1 MAEKKR
7 SDLRRLLSYMRPY
20 KGLLALAFLF
30 LVGATVTE
38 MMGPFLIKQFLD
50 EHLVPRNFEQSALV
64 TLFVVYI
71 IAHLLKVLFTYLDL
85 LYFQNIA
92 FKIVQDMRVEVY
104 DHVQKLSL
112 SFFDRTP
119 IGTLVSRI
127 TNDTEAIKD
136 FYVSVLSTFVKNV
149 VFLVGILVAMF
160 LLDVKLALFSLI
172 LIPIMFAIMVLY
184 RRKSAAFYLEVRNQ
198 LSVLNAKLNESI
210 QGMNIVQVFRQ
221 EKRMRKEFEEV
232 NNKHYSAGRRT
243 LKLDA
248 LLLRP
253 ATDLVHIVAIALVL
267 GLFGIDALKSPVE
280 VGVLYAFVNYIHRF
294 FQPVNEMMMKLS
306 FFQQAL
312 VSSSRVFHLMD
323 DKDLAPV
330 QMGSENPRVV
340 NGEIQFKDVTF
351 SYDGKRDVLKNVSFH
366 VKPGQ
371 TVAFVGHTGSGKSTI
386 MNLLMRF
393 YNIKSGNIV
402 IDGVGLEKFEE
413 QEIRK
418 KIGLVLQDAFLFA
431 GNVKQNIRM
440 YNEEITDEEIEEA
453 ARFVQANTFIEK
465 LSEQYDT
472 EVVERGAAFS
482 SGQRQL
488 IAFAR
493 TIATNPKVL
502 VLDEA
507 TANIDTETEEAIQT
521 ALQQMR
527 KGRTTIAIAHRLST
541 IQDADQIFVMH
552 EGEIVERGTHQELLS
567 EQGLYYNMY
576 LLQNKGRIATGLVEL
591 QGFFLFSQILKC
603 NKIFKICERFVV
615 SFN

>member
-50 EHLVPRNFEQSALV
+50 EHLVPGNFEQSALV

-104 DHVQKLSL
+104 EHVQKLSL

-184 RRKSAAFYLEVRNQ
+184 QRKSAAFYLEVRNQ
-198 LSVLNAKLNESI
+198 LSILNAKLNESI

-232 NNKHYSAGRRT
+232 NNKHFSAGRRT

-294 FQPVNEMMMKLS
+294 FQPINEMMMKLS

-330 QMGSENPRVV
+330 QMGSEQPRVD

-402 IDGVGLEKFEE
+402 IDGVDLEKFEE

-453 ARFVQANTFIEK
+453 AKFVQANTFIEK
-465 LSEQYDT
+465 LPEQYDT

-552 EGEIVERGTHQELLS
+552 EGEIVESGTHQELLS
-567 EQGLYYNMY
+567 KQGLYYNMY
-576 LLQNKGRIATGLVEL
+576 LLQNKGSL
-591 QGFFLFSQILKC
+591 QKAL
-603 NKIFKICERFVV
+603 
-615 SFN
+615 

>member
-1 MAEKKR
+1 MMTEKKQ
-7 SDLRRLLSYMRPY
+7 SDLRRLLSYMKPY

-50 EHLVPRNFEQSALV
+50 EHLVPRNFDQSALV

-71 IAHLLKVLFTYLDL
+71 VAHLLKVLFTYLDL

-104 DHVQKLSL
+104 EHVQKLSL

-136 FYVSVLSTFVKNV
+136 FYVSVLSTFVQNI

-160 LLDVKLALFSLI
+160 LLNVKLALFSLV

-323 DKDLAPV
+323 EKDLAPV
-330 QMGSENPRVV
+330 QKGDGNPQVV
-340 NGEIQFKDVTF
+340 NGDIEFKNVTF

-366 VKPGQ
+366 VKQGQ

-402 IDGVGLEKFEE
+402 IDGVDLEKFEE

-440 YNEEITDEEIEEA
+440 YNEEITDEEVKEA
-453 ARFVQANTFIEK
+453 AQFVQANTFIEK
-465 LSEQYDT
+465 LPEQYET

-507 TANIDTETEEAIQT
+507 TANIDTETEDAIQT

-552 EGEIVERGTHQELLS
+552 DGEIVERGTHQELLS

-576 LLQNKGRIATGLVEL
+576 LLQNKGSL
-591 QGFFLFSQILKC
+591 QKAL
-603 NKIFKICERFVV
+603 
-615 SFN
+615 

>member
-50 EHLVPRNFEQSALV
+50 EHLVPGNFEQSALV

-104 DHVQKLSL
+104 EHVQKLSL

-149 VFLVGILVAMF
+149 FFLVGILVAMF

-172 LIPIMFAIMVLY
+172 LIPVMFAIMVLY
-184 RRKSAAFYLEVRNQ
+184 QRKSAAFYLEVRNQ
-198 LSVLNAKLNESI
+198 LSILNAKLNESI

-232 NNKHYSAGRRT
+232 NNKHFSAGRRT

-323 DKDLAPV
+323 DKDFAPV
-330 QMGSENPRVV
+330 QMGSEQPRVA

-402 IDGVGLEKFEE
+402 IDGVDLEKFEE

-453 ARFVQANTFIEK
+453 AKFVQANTFIEK
-465 LSEQYDT
+465 LPEQYDT

-552 EGEIVERGTHQELLS
+552 EGEIVESGTHQELLS
-567 EQGLYYNMY
+567 KQGLYYNMY
-576 LLQNKGRIATGLVEL
+576 LLQNKGIL
-591 QGFFLFSQILKC
+591 QKAL
-603 NKIFKICERFVV
+603 
-615 SFN
+615 

>member
-7 SDLRRLLSYMRPY
+7 SDLWRLLSYMKPY

-30 LVGATVTE
+30 LVGATFTE

-64 TLFVVYI
+64 TLFVVYM
-71 IAHLLKVLFTYLDL
+71 IAHLLKVLFTYLNL

-104 DHVQKLSL
+104 EHVQRLSL

-149 VFLVGILVAMF
+149 VFLIGILVAMF
-160 LLDVKLALFSLI
+160 LLDVKLALCSLI
-172 LIPIMFAIMVLY
+172 LIPIMLTIMTMY
-184 RRKSAAFYLEVRNQ
+184 RKKSSIFYLELRNQ
-198 LSVLNAKLNESI
+198 LSILNAKLNESI

-232 NNKHYSAGRRT
+232 NDKHYGAGRRT

-248 LLLRP
+248 LFLRP
-253 ATDLVHIVAIALVL
+253 ATDLVHIMAIALVL
-267 GLFGIDALKSPVE
+267 ALFGFNALNSPVE

-323 DKDLAPV
+323 EKDLAPV
-330 QMGSENPRVV
+330 QQG
-340 NGEIQFKDVTF
+340 NGESKVDEGEIEFKDVTF

-393 YNIKSGNIV
+393 YDIKSGNIL
-402 IDGVGLEKFEE
+402 IDGVNLEKYEE

-440 YNEEITDEEIEEA
+440 YNESITDEEVEEA
-453 ARFVQANTFIEK
+453 ARFVQANIFIEK
-465 LSEQYDT
+465 LPERYNT

-521 ALQQMR
+521 ALQRMR

-541 IQDADQIFVMH
+541 IQDSDQIFVMH
-552 EGEIVERGTHQELLS
+552 DGEIVERGTHQELLS
-567 EQGLYYNMY
+567 KQGLYYNMY
-576 LLQNKGRIATGLVEL
+576 LLQNKGSL
-591 QGFFLFSQILKC
+591 QNAL
-603 NKIFKICERFVV
+603 
-615 SFN
+615 

>member
-7 SDLRRLLSYMRPY
+7 SDLWRLLSYMKPY
-20 KGLLALAFLF
+20 KGLLSLAFLF

-50 EHLVPRNFEQSALV
+50 EHLVPHNFEQSALV

-71 IAHLLKVLFTYLDL
+71 IAHLLKVLFTYLNL

-104 DHVQKLSL
+104 EHVQRLSL

-136 FYVSVLSTFVKNV
+136 FYVSVLSTFIKNV
-149 VFLVGILVAMF
+149 VFLIGILVAMF
-160 LLDVKLALFSLI
+160 LLDVKLALCSLI
-172 LIPIMFAIMVLY
+172 LIPIMLTIMAMY
-184 RRKSAAFYLEVRNQ
+184 RKKSSVFYLELRNQ
-198 LSVLNAKLNESI
+198 LSILNAKLNESI

-232 NNKHYSAGRRT
+232 NDKHYGAGRRT

-248 LLLRP
+248 LFLRP
-253 ATDLVHIVAIALVL
+253 ATDLVHIMAIALVL
-267 GLFGIDALKSPVE
+267 ALFGINALNSPVE
-280 VGVLYAFVNYIHRF
+280 VGILYAFVNYIHRF

-323 DKDLAPV
+323 EKDLAPV
-330 QMGSENPRVV
+330 QQGVGEPKVHE
-340 NGEIQFKDVTF
+340 GEIEFKDVTF

-393 YNIKSGNIV
+393 YDIKSGNIL
-402 IDGVGLEKFEE
+402 IDGVNLEKFEE

-418 KIGLVLQDAFLFA
+418 RIGLVLQDAFLFA

-440 YNEEITDEEIEEA
+440 YNESITDEEIEEA

-465 LSEQYDT
+465 LPEQYDT

-507 TANIDTETEEAIQT
+507 TANIDTETEESIQT
-521 ALQQMR
+521 ALQRMR

-541 IQDADQIFVMH
+541 IQDSDQIFVMH
-552 EGEIVERGTHQELLS
+552 DGEIVERGTHQELLGK
-567 EQGLYYNMY
+567 QGLYYNMY
-576 LLQNKGRIATGLVEL
+576 LLQNKGSL
-591 QGFFLFSQILKC
+591 QKAL
-603 NKIFKICERFVV
+603 
-615 SFN
+615 

>member
-20 KGLLALAFLF
+20 KRLLALAFLF

-104 DHVQKLSL
+104 EHVQKLSL

-172 LIPIMFAIMVLY
+172 LIPVMFAIMVLY
-184 RRKSAAFYLEVRNQ
+184 QRKSAAFYLEVRNQ
-198 LSVLNAKLNESI
+198 LSILNAKLNESI

-232 NNKHYSAGRRT
+232 NNKHFSAGRRT

-330 QMGSENPRVV
+330 QMGSEQPGIA

-402 IDGVGLEKFEE
+402 IDGVDLEKFEE

-453 ARFVQANTFIEK
+453 AQFVQANTFIEK
-465 LSEQYDT
+465 LPEQYDT

-552 EGEIVERGTHQELLS
+552 EGEIVESGTHQELLS

-576 LLQNKGRIATGLVEL
+576 LLQNKGSL
-591 QGFFLFSQILKC
+591 QKAL
-603 NKIFKICERFVV
+603 
-615 SFN
+615 

>member
-1 MAEKKR
+1 MVEKKR
-7 SDLRRLLSYMRPY
+7 SDLSRLLSYMKSY
-20 KGLLALAFLF
+20 KGLLSLAFIF

-50 EHLVPRNFEQSALV
+50 EHLVPRDFERSALV
-64 TLFVVYI
+64 TLFVIYI
-71 IAHLLKVLFTYLDL
+71 VAHLLKVLFTYLNL

-104 DHVQKLSL
+104 EHVQKLSL

-160 LLDVKLALFSLI
+160 LLDVKLALFSLV

-323 DKDLAPV
+323 EKDLAPV
-330 QMGSENPRVV
+330 QKGNENPQIVD
-340 NGEIQFKDVTF
+340 GDIEFKNVTF

-366 VKPGQ
+366 VKQGQ

-402 IDGVGLEKFEE
+402 IDGVDLEKFEE
-413 QEIRK
+413 REIRK

-440 YNEEITDEEIEEA
+440 YNEEITDEEVKEA

-465 LSEQYDT
+465 LPKQYET

-552 EGEIVERGTHQELLS
+552 DGEIVERGTHQELLS

-576 LLQNKGRIATGLVEL
+576 LLQNKVSL
-591 QGFFLFSQILKC
+591 QKAL
-603 NKIFKICERFVV
+603 
-615 SFN
+615 

>member
-1 MAEKKR
+1 MTEKKQ
-7 SDLRRLLSYMRPY
+7 SDLRRLLSYMKPY

-50 EHLVPRNFEQSALV
+50 EHLVPRNFDQSALV

-71 IAHLLKVLFTYLDL
+71 VAHLLKVLFTYLDL

-104 DHVQKLSL
+104 EHVQKLSL

-136 FYVSVLSTFVKNV
+136 FYVSVLSTFVKNI
-149 VFLVGILVAMF
+149 VFLVGILAAMF
-160 LLDVKLALFSLI
+160 LLNVKLALFSLV

-323 DKDLAPV
+323 EKDLAPV
-330 QMGSENPRVV
+330 QKGDGNPQVI
-340 NGEIQFKDVTF
+340 NGDIEFKNVTF

-366 VKPGQ
+366 VKQGQ

-402 IDGVGLEKFEE
+402 IDGVDLEKFEE

-440 YNEEITDEEIEEA
+440 YNEEITDEEVKEA
-453 ARFVQANTFIEK
+453 AQFVQANTFIEK
-465 LSEQYDT
+465 LPEQYET

-507 TANIDTETEEAIQT
+507 TANIDTETEDAIQT

-552 EGEIVERGTHQELLS
+552 DGEIVERGTHQELLS

-576 LLQNKGRIATGLVEL
+576 LLQNKGSLEKALKNNKVFWLRVK
-591 QGFFLFSQILKC
+591 FLRKTY
-603 NKIFKICERFVV
+603 E
-615 SFN
+615 

>member
-1 MAEKKR
+1 MVEKKR

-50 EHLVPRNFEQSALV
+50 EHLVPGNFEQSALV

-104 DHVQKLSL
+104 EHVQKLSL

-184 RRKSAAFYLEVRNQ
+184 QRKSAAFYLEVRNQ
-198 LSVLNAKLNESI
+198 LSILNAKLNESI

-232 NNKHYSAGRRT
+232 NNKHFSAGRRT

-330 QMGSENPRVV
+330 QMGSEQPRVV

-402 IDGVGLEKFEE
+402 IDGVDLEKFEE

-453 ARFVQANTFIEK
+453 AKFVQANTFIEK
-465 LSEQYDT
+465 LPEQYDT

-552 EGEIVERGTHQELLS
+552 EGRIVESGTHQELLS
-567 EQGLYYNMY
+567 KQGLYYNMY
-576 LLQNKGRIATGLVEL
+576 LLQNKGSL
-591 QGFFLFSQILKC
+591 QKAL
-603 NKIFKICERFVV
+603 
-615 SFN
+615 

>member
-1 MAEKKR
+1 MTEKKQ
-7 SDLRRLLSYMRPY
+7 SDLRRLLSYMKPY

-50 EHLVPRNFEQSALV
+50 EHLVPRNFDQSALV

-71 IAHLLKVLFTYLDL
+71 VAHLLKVLFTYLDL

-104 DHVQKLSL
+104 EHVQKLSL

-136 FYVSVLSTFVKNV
+136 FYVSVLSTFVKNI
-149 VFLVGILVAMF
+149 VFLIGILVAMF
-160 LLDVKLALFSLI
+160 LLNVKLALFSLV

-323 DKDLAPV
+323 EKDLAPV
-330 QMGSENPRVV
+330 QKGDGNPQVI
-340 NGEIQFKDVTF
+340 NGEIEFKNVTF

-366 VKPGQ
+366 VKQGQ

-402 IDGVGLEKFEE
+402 IDGVDLEKFEE

-440 YNEEITDEEIEEA
+440 YNEEITDEEVKEA
-453 ARFVQANTFIEK
+453 AQFVQANTFIEK
-465 LSEQYDT
+465 LPEQYET

-507 TANIDTETEEAIQT
+507 TANIDTETEDAIQT

-552 EGEIVERGTHQELLS
+552 DGEIVERGTHQELLS

-576 LLQNKGRIATGLVEL
+576 LLQNKGSL
-591 QGFFLFSQILKC
+591 QKAL
-603 NKIFKICERFVV
+603 
-615 SFN
+615 

>member
-1 MAEKKR
+1 MVEKKR
-7 SDLRRLLSYMRPY
+7 SDLSRLLSYMKPY
-20 KGLLALAFLF
+20 KGLLSLAFIF

-50 EHLVPRNFEQSALV
+50 EHLVPRDFERSALV
-64 TLFVVYI
+64 TLFVIYI
-71 IAHLLKVLFTYLDL
+71 VAHLLKVLFTYLNL

-104 DHVQKLSL
+104 EHVQKLSL

-160 LLDVKLALFSLI
+160 LLDVKLALFSLV

-323 DKDLAPV
+323 EKDLAPV
-330 QMGSENPRVV
+330 QKDNENPQVV
-340 NGEIQFKDVTF
+340 DGDIEFKNVTF

-366 VKPGQ
+366 VKQGQ

-402 IDGVGLEKFEE
+402 IDGVDLEKFEE
-413 QEIRK
+413 REIRK

-440 YNEEITDEEIEEA
+440 YNEEITDEEVKEA

-465 LSEQYDT
+465 LPKQYET

-552 EGEIVERGTHQELLS
+552 DGEIVERGTHQELLS

-576 LLQNKGRIATGLVEL
+576 LLQNKVSL
-591 QGFFLFSQILKC
+591 QKAL
-603 NKIFKICERFVV
+603 
-615 SFN
+615 

>member
-1 MAEKKR
+1 MMAEKKR

-20 KGLLALAFLF
+20 KRLLALAFLF

-104 DHVQKLSL
+104 EHVQKLSL

-184 RRKSAAFYLEVRNQ
+184 QRKSAAFYLEVRNQ
-198 LSVLNAKLNESI
+198 LSILNAKLNESI

-232 NNKHYSAGRRT
+232 NNKHFSAGRRT

-330 QMGSENPRVV
+330 QMGSEQPRIA

-366 VKPGQ
+366 VKSGQ

-402 IDGVGLEKFEE
+402 IDGVDLEKFEE

-465 LSEQYDT
+465 LPEKYDT
-472 EVVERGAAFS
+472 EVVERGTAFS

-552 EGEIVERGTHQELLS
+552 EGEIIERGTHQELLS

-576 LLQNKGRIATGLVEL
+576 LLQNKGSL
-591 QGFFLFSQILKC
+591 QQVL
-603 NKIFKICERFVV
+603 
-615 SFN
+615 

>member
-1 MAEKKR
+1 MVEKKR
-7 SDLRRLLSYMRPY
+7 SDLSRLLFYMKPY
-20 KGLLALAFLF
+20 KGLLSLAFIF

-50 EHLVPRNFEQSALV
+50 EHLVPRDFERSALV
-64 TLFVVYI
+64 TLFVIYI
-71 IAHLLKVLFTYLDL
+71 VAHLLKVLFTYLNL

-104 DHVQKLSL
+104 EHVQKLSL

-160 LLDVKLALFSLI
+160 LLDVKLALFSLV

-323 DKDLAPV
+323 EKDLAPV
-330 QMGSENPRVV
+330 QKGNENPQIVD
-340 NGEIQFKDVTF
+340 GDIEFKNVTF

-366 VKPGQ
+366 VKQGQ

-402 IDGVGLEKFEE
+402 IDGVDLEKFEE
-413 QEIRK
+413 REIRK

-440 YNEEITDEEIEEA
+440 YNEEITDEEVKEA

-465 LSEQYDT
+465 LPKQYET

-552 EGEIVERGTHQELLS
+552 DGEIVERGTHQELLS

-576 LLQNKGRIATGLVEL
+576 LLQNKVSL
-591 QGFFLFSQILKC
+591 QKAL
-603 NKIFKICERFVV
+603 
-615 SFN
+615 

>member
-7 SDLRRLLSYMRPY
+7 SDLWRLLSYMKPY
-20 KGLLALAFLF
+20 KGLLSLAFLF

-64 TLFVVYI
+64 TLFVVYM
-71 IAHLLKVLFTYLDL
+71 IAHLLKVLFTYLNL

-104 DHVQKLSL
+104 EHVQRLSL

-149 VFLVGILVAMF
+149 VFLIGILVAMF
-160 LLDVKLALFSLI
+160 LLNVKLTLFSLL
-172 LIPIMFAIMVLY
+172 LIPIMLTIMTMY
-184 RRKSAAFYLEVRNQ
+184 RRKSSVFYLELRNQ
-198 LSVLNAKLNESI
+198 LSILNARLNESI

-248 LLLRP
+248 LFLRP

-267 GLFGIDALKSPVE
+267 ALFGIDALNSPVE

-323 DKDLAPV
+323 EKDLAPV
-330 QMGSENPRVV
+330 QQG
-340 NGEIQFKDVTF
+340 NGEPKVHEGEIEFKDVTF

-393 YNIKSGNIV
+393 YDIKAGHIL
-402 IDGVGLEKFEE
+402 IDGVNLEKFEE
-413 QEIRK
+413 KEIRK
-418 KIGLVLQDAFLFA
+418 RIGLVLQDAFLFA

-440 YNEEITDEEIEEA
+440 YNESITDEEIKEA

-465 LSEQYDT
+465 LPEQYDT

-521 ALQQMR
+521 ALQRMR

-541 IQDADQIFVMH
+541 IQDSDQIFVMH
-552 EGEIVERGTHQELLS
+552 DGEIIERGTHQELLS
-567 EQGLYYNMY
+567 KQGLYYNMY
-576 LLQNKGRIATGLVEL
+576 LLQNKGSL
-591 QGFFLFSQILKC
+591 QKAL
-603 NKIFKICERFVV
+603 
-615 SFN
+615 

>member
-7 SDLRRLLSYMRPY
+7 GDLWRLLSYMRPY
-20 KGLLALAFLF
+20 KGLLSLAFLF
-30 LVGATVTE
+30 LVCATVAE

-50 EHLVPRNFEQSALV
+50 EHLVPHNFEQSALV
-64 TLFVVYI
+64 TLFVVYM
-71 IAHLLKVLFTYLDL
+71 IAHLLKVLFTYLNL

-104 DHVQKLSL
+104 EYVQRLSL

-149 VFLVGILVAMF
+149 VFLIGILVAMF
-160 LLDVKLALFSLI
+160 LLDVKLALCSLV
-172 LIPIMFAIMVLY
+172 LIPIMLTIMAMY
-184 RRKSAAFYLEVRNQ
+184 RRKSSAFYLELRSQ
-198 LSVLNAKLNESI
+198 LSILNAKLNESI

-232 NNKHYSAGRRT
+232 NDKHYGAGRRT

-248 LLLRP
+248 LFLRP

-267 GLFGIDALKSPVE
+267 ALFGIDALKSPVE

-294 FQPVNEMMMKLS
+294 FQPINEMMMKLS

-323 DKDLAPV
+323 EKDLAPIQKGNEDPKV
-330 QMGSENPRVV
+330 DE
-340 NGEIQFKDVTF
+340 GEIEFKDVTF

-393 YNIKSGNIV
+393 YDIKAGNIV
-402 IDGVGLEKFEE
+402 IDGVNLEKFEE

-418 KIGLVLQDAFLFA
+418 RIGLVLQDAFLFA

-440 YNEEITDEEIEEA
+440 YNESITDEEVEEA
-453 ARFVQANTFIEK
+453 ARFVQANTFIER
-465 LSEQYDT
+465 LPEQYDT

-521 ALQQMR
+521 ALQRMR

-541 IQDADQIFVMH
+541 IQDSDQIFVMH
-552 EGEIVERGTHQELLS
+552 EGKIVERGTHQELLS
-567 EQGLYYNMY
+567 KQGLYYNMY
-576 LLQNKGRIATGLVEL
+576 LLQNKGSL
-591 QGFFLFSQILKC
+591 QKAL
-603 NKIFKICERFVV
+603 
-615 SFN
+615 

>member
-465 LSEQYDT
+465 LSEQHDT

-552 EGEIVERGTHQELLS
+552 EGEIIERGTHQELLS

-576 LLQNKGRIATGLVEL
+576 LLQNKGSL
-591 QGFFLFSQILKC
+591 QQAL
-603 NKIFKICERFVV
+603 
-615 SFN
+615 

>member
-1 MAEKKR
+1 MAEKKQ

-50 EHLVPRNFEQSALV
+50 EHLVPRNFDQSALV

-71 IAHLLKVLFTYLDL
+71 VAHLLKVLFTYLDL

-104 DHVQKLSL
+104 EHVQKLSL

-136 FYVSVLSTFVKNV
+136 FYVSVLSTFVKNI

-160 LLDVKLALFSLI
+160 LLNVKLALFSLV

-306 FFQQAL
+306 FHLQAL

-323 DKDLAPV
+323 EKDLAPV
-330 QMGSENPRVV
+330 QKGDGNPRVI
-340 NGEIQFKDVTF
+340 NGDIEFKNVTF

-366 VKPGQ
+366 VKQGQ

-386 MNLLMRF
+386 MNLLLRF

-402 IDGVGLEKFEE
+402 IDGVELEKFEE

-440 YNEEITDEEIEEA
+440 YNEEITDEEVKEA
-453 ARFVQANTFIEK
+453 AQFVQANTFIEK
-465 LSEQYDT
+465 LPEQYET

-507 TANIDTETEEAIQT
+507 TANIDTETEDAIQT

-552 EGEIVERGTHQELLS
+552 DGEIVERGTHQELLS

-576 LLQNKGRIATGLVEL
+576 LLQNKGSL
-591 QGFFLFSQILKC
+591 QKAL
-603 NKIFKICERFVV
+603 
-615 SFN
+615 

>member
-1 MAEKKR
+1 MVEKKR

-20 KGLLALAFLF
+20 KGLLVLAFLF

-50 EHLVPRNFEQSALV
+50 EHLVPGNFEQSALV

-92 FKIVQDMRVEVY
+92 FKIVQDMRIEVY
-104 DHVQKLSL
+104 EHVQKLSL

-184 RRKSAAFYLEVRNQ
+184 QRKSAAFYLEVRNQ
-198 LSVLNAKLNESI
+198 LSILNAKLNESI

-232 NNKHYSAGRRT
+232 NNKHFSAGRRT

-330 QMGSENPRVV
+330 QMGSEQPRVA

-402 IDGVGLEKFEE
+402 IDGVDLEKFEE

-453 ARFVQANTFIEK
+453 AKFVQANTFIEK
-465 LSEQYDT
+465 LPEQYDT

-552 EGEIVERGTHQELLS
+552 EGGIVESGTHQELLS
-567 EQGLYYNMY
+567 KQGLYYNMY
-576 LLQNKGRIATGLVEL
+576 LLQNKGSL
-591 QGFFLFSQILKC
+591 QKAL
-603 NKIFKICERFVV
+603 
-615 SFN
+615 

>member
-1 MAEKKR
+1 MTEKKQ
-7 SDLRRLLSYMRPY
+7 SDLRRLLSYMKPY

-50 EHLVPRNFEQSALV
+50 EHLVPRNFDQSALI

-71 IAHLLKVLFTYLDL
+71 VAHLLKVLFTYLDL

-104 DHVQKLSL
+104 EHVQKLSL

-136 FYVSVLSTFVKNV
+136 FYVSVLSTFVKNI
-149 VFLVGILVAMF
+149 VFLVGILAAMF
-160 LLDVKLALFSLI
+160 LLNVKLALFSLV

-323 DKDLAPV
+323 EKDLAPV
-330 QMGSENPRVV
+330 QKGDGNPQVV
-340 NGEIQFKDVTF
+340 NGDIEFKNVTF

-366 VKPGQ
+366 VKQGQ

-402 IDGVGLEKFEE
+402 IDGVDLEKFEE

-440 YNEEITDEEIEEA
+440 YNEEITDEEVKEA
-453 ARFVQANTFIEK
+453 AQFVQANTFIEK
-465 LSEQYDT
+465 LPEQYET

-507 TANIDTETEEAIQT
+507 TANIDTETEDAIQT

-552 EGEIVERGTHQELLS
+552 DGEIVERGTHQELLS

-576 LLQNKGRIATGLVEL
+576 LLQNKGSL
-591 QGFFLFSQILKC
+591 QKAL
-603 NKIFKICERFVV
+603 
-615 SFN
+615 

>member
-50 EHLVPRNFEQSALV
+50 EHLVPGNFEQSALV

-104 DHVQKLSL
+104 EHVQKLSL

-172 LIPIMFAIMVLY
+172 LIPVMFAIMVLY
-184 RRKSAAFYLEVRNQ
+184 QRKSAAFYLEVRNQ
-198 LSVLNAKLNESI
+198 LSILNAKLNESI

-232 NNKHYSAGRRT
+232 NNKHFSAGRRT

-330 QMGSENPRVV
+330 QMGSEQPGIA

-402 IDGVGLEKFEE
+402 IDGVDLEKFEE

-465 LSEQYDT
+465 LPEQYDT

-552 EGEIVERGTHQELLS
+552 EGEIVESGTHQELLS
-567 EQGLYYNMY
+567 ERGLYYNMY
-576 LLQNKGRIATGLVEL
+576 LLQNKGSL
-591 QGFFLFSQILKC
+591 QKAL
-603 NKIFKICERFVV
+603 
-615 SFN
+615 

>member
-50 EHLVPRNFEQSALV
+50 EHLVPVNFEQSALV

-104 DHVQKLSL
+104 EHVQKLSL

-172 LIPIMFAIMVLY
+172 LIPVMFAIMVLY
-184 RRKSAAFYLEVRNQ
+184 QRKSAAFYLEVRNQ
-198 LSVLNAKLNESI
+198 LSILNAKLNESI

-232 NNKHYSAGRRT
+232 NNKHFSAGRRT

-330 QMGSENPRVV
+330 QMGSEQPRVA

-402 IDGVGLEKFEE
+402 IDGVDLEKFEE

-453 ARFVQANTFIEK
+453 AKFVQANTFIEK
-465 LSEQYDT
+465 LPEQYDT

-552 EGEIVERGTHQELLS
+552 EGEIVESGTHQELLS
-567 EQGLYYNMY
+567 KQGLYYNMY
-576 LLQNKGRIATGLVEL
+576 LLQNKGSL
-591 QGFFLFSQILKC
+591 QQAL
-603 NKIFKICERFVV
+603 
-615 SFN
+615 

>member
-1 MAEKKR
+1 MVEKKR
-7 SDLRRLLSYMRPY
+7 SDLSRLLSYMKPY
-20 KGLLALAFLF
+20 KGLLSLAFIF

-50 EHLVPRNFEQSALV
+50 EHLVPRDFELSALV
-64 TLFVVYI
+64 TLFVIYI
-71 IAHLLKVLFTYLDL
+71 VAHLLKVLFTYLNL

-104 DHVQKLSL
+104 EHVQKLSL

-160 LLDVKLALFSLI
+160 LLDVKLALFSLV
-172 LIPIMFAIMVLY
+172 LIPIMFANMVLY

-323 DKDLAPV
+323 EKDLAPV
-330 QMGSENPRVV
+330 QKGNENPQVV
-340 NGEIQFKDVTF
+340 DGNIEFKNVTF

-366 VKPGQ
+366 VKQGQ

-402 IDGVGLEKFEE
+402 IDGVDLEKFEE
-413 QEIRK
+413 REIRK

-440 YNEEITDEEIEEA
+440 YNEEITDEEVKEA

-465 LSEQYDT
+465 LPKQYET

-552 EGEIVERGTHQELLS
+552 DGEIVERGTHQELLS

-576 LLQNKGRIATGLVEL
+576 LLQNKVSL
-591 QGFFLFSQILKC
+591 QKAL
-603 NKIFKICERFVV
+603 
-615 SFN
+615 

>member
-393 YNIKSGNIV
+393 YNIKLGNIV

-552 EGEIVERGTHQELLS
+552 EGEIIERGTHQELLS

-576 LLQNKGRIATGLVEL
+576 LLQNKGSL
-591 QGFFLFSQILKC
+591 QQAL
-603 NKIFKICERFVV
+603 
-615 SFN
+615 

>member
-1 MAEKKR
+1 MTEKKQ
-7 SDLRRLLSYMRPY
+7 SDLRRLLSYMKPY

-50 EHLVPRNFEQSALV
+50 EHLVPRNFDQSALV

-71 IAHLLKVLFTYLDL
+71 VAHLLKVLFTYLDL

-104 DHVQKLSL
+104 EHVQKLSL

-136 FYVSVLSTFVKNV
+136 FYVSVLSTFVKNI
-149 VFLVGILVAMF
+149 VFLVGILAAMF
-160 LLDVKLALFSLI
+160 LLNVKLALFSLV

-323 DKDLAPV
+323 EKDLAPV
-330 QMGSENPRVV
+330 QKGDGNPQVV
-340 NGEIQFKDVTF
+340 NGDIEFKNVTF

-366 VKPGQ
+366 VKQGQ

-402 IDGVGLEKFEE
+402 IDGVDLEKFEE

-440 YNEEITDEEIEEA
+440 YNEEITDEEVKEA
-453 ARFVQANTFIEK
+453 AQFVQANTFIEK
-465 LSEQYDT
+465 LPEQYET

-507 TANIDTETEEAIQT
+507 TANIDTETEDAIQT

-552 EGEIVERGTHQELLS
+552 DGEIVERGTHQELLS

-576 LLQNKGRIATGLVEL
+576 LLQNKG
-591 QGFFLFSQILKC
+591 
-603 NKIFKICERFVV
+603 
-615 SFN
+615 SFQKAL

>member
-1 MAEKKR
+1 MMAEKKR
-7 SDLRRLLSYMRPY
+7 SDLRRLLSYMKPY

-64 TLFVVYI
+64 TLFIVYI

-104 DHVQKLSL
+104 EHVQKLSL

-149 VFLVGILVAMF
+149 VFLVGILIAMF

-198 LSVLNAKLNESI
+198 LSTLNAKLNESI

-294 FQPVNEMMMKLS
+294 FQPVNELMMKLS

-330 QMGSENPRVV
+330 QIGSENPRVS
-340 NGEIQFKDVTF
+340 NGEIHFKDVTF

-402 IDGVGLEKFEE
+402 IDGVDLEKFEE

-440 YNEEITDEEIEEA
+440 YNEEITDEEIEKA
-453 ARFVQANTFIEK
+453 AKFVQANTFIEK
-465 LSEQYDT
+465 LPEQYDT

-552 EGEIVERGTHQELLS
+552 DGEIVERGTHQELLG

-576 LLQNKGRIATGLVEL
+576 LLQNKGSL
-591 QGFFLFSQILKC
+591 QKAL
-603 NKIFKICERFVV
+603 
-615 SFN
+615 

>member
-1 MAEKKR
+1 MTEKKR
-7 SDLRRLLSYMRPY
+7 SDLWRLLSYMKPY
-20 KGLLALAFLF
+20 KGLLSLAFLF

-64 TLFVVYI
+64 TLFVVYM
-71 IAHLLKVLFTYLDL
+71 IAHLLKVLFTYLNL

-104 DHVQKLSL
+104 EHVQRLSL

-149 VFLVGILVAMF
+149 VFLIGILVAMF
-160 LLDVKLALFSLI
+160 LLDVKLALFSLL
-172 LIPIMFAIMVLY
+172 LIPIMLTVMAMY
-184 RRKSAAFYLEVRNQ
+184 RRKSSMFYLELRNQ
-198 LSVLNAKLNESI
+198 LSILNAKLNESI

-232 NNKHYSAGRRT
+232 NNKHYRAGRRT

-248 LLLRP
+248 LFLRP

-267 GLFGIDALKSPVE
+267 ALFGIDALNSPVE
-280 VGVLYAFVNYIHRF
+280 VGVLYAFVNYIDRF

-323 DKDLAPV
+323 EKDLAPV
-330 QMGSENPRVV
+330 QQGNEEPKVRE
-340 NGEIQFKDVTF
+340 GEIEFKDVTF

-366 VKPGQ
+366 VKSGQ

-393 YNIKSGNIV
+393 YNIKAGNIL
-402 IDGVGLEKFEE
+402 IDGVNLEKFEE

-418 KIGLVLQDAFLFA
+418 RIGLVLQDAFLFA

-440 YNEEITDEEIEEA
+440 YNESITDEEIEEA
-453 ARFVQANTFIEK
+453 AHFVQANTFIEK
-465 LSEQYDT
+465 LPERYDT

-521 ALQQMR
+521 ALQRMR

-567 EQGLYYNMY
+567 KQGLYYNMY
-576 LLQNKGRIATGLVEL
+576 LLQNKGSL
-591 QGFFLFSQILKC
+591 QKAL
-603 NKIFKICERFVV
+603 
-615 SFN
+615 

>member
-1 MAEKKR
+1 MK
-7 SDLRRLLSYMRPY
+7 PY
-20 KGLLALAFLF
+20 KGLLSLAFLF

-64 TLFVVYI
+64 TLFVVYM
-71 IAHLLKVLFTYLDL
+71 IAHLLKVLFTYLNL

-104 DHVQKLSL
+104 EHVQRLSL

-149 VFLVGILVAMF
+149 VFLIGILVAMF
-160 LLDVKLALFSLI
+160 LLNVKLALFSLL
-172 LIPIMFAIMVLY
+172 LIPIMLTIMTMY
-184 RRKSAAFYLEVRNQ
+184 RRKSSVFYLELRNQ
-198 LSVLNAKLNESI
+198 LSILNAKLNESI

-248 LLLRP
+248 LFLRP
-253 ATDLVHIVAIALVL
+253 ATDFVHIVAIALVL
-267 GLFGIDALKSPVE
+267 ALFGIDALNSPVE

-323 DKDLAPV
+323 EKDLAPV
-330 QMGSENPRVV
+330 QQG
-340 NGEIQFKDVTF
+340 NGEPKVHEGEIEFKDVTF

-393 YNIKSGNIV
+393 YDIKAGHIL
-402 IDGVGLEKFEE
+402 IDGVNLEKFEE
-413 QEIRK
+413 KEIRK
-418 KIGLVLQDAFLFA
+418 RIGLVLQDAFLFA

-440 YNEEITDEEIEEA
+440 YNESITDEEIKEA

-465 LSEQYDT
+465 LPEQYDT

-521 ALQQMR
+521 ALQRMR
-527 KGRTTIAIAHRLST
+527 KGRTTIVIAHRLST
-541 IQDADQIFVMH
+541 IQDSDQIFVMH
-552 EGEIVERGTHQELLS
+552 DGEIIERGTHQELLS
-567 EQGLYYNMY
+567 KQGLYYNMY
-576 LLQNKGRIATGLVEL
+576 LLQNKGSL
-591 QGFFLFSQILKC
+591 QKAL
-603 NKIFKICERFVV
+603 
-615 SFN
+615 

>member
-1 MAEKKR
+1 MMAEKKR

-30 LVGATVTE
+30 LVGATVAE

-552 EGEIVERGTHQELLS
+552 EGEIIERGTHQELLS

-576 LLQNKGRIATGLVEL
+576 LLQNKGSL
-591 QGFFLFSQILKC
+591 QQAL
-603 NKIFKICERFVV
+603 
-615 SFN
+615 

>member
-7 SDLRRLLSYMRPY
+7 SDLWRLLSYMKPY
-20 KGLLALAFLF
+20 KGLLSLAFLF

-64 TLFVVYI
+64 TLFVVYM
-71 IAHLLKVLFTYLDL
+71 IAHLLKVLFTYLNL

-104 DHVQKLSL
+104 EHVQRLSL

-149 VFLVGILVAMF
+149 VFLIGILVAMF
-160 LLDVKLALFSLI
+160 LLNVKLTLFSLL
-172 LIPIMFAIMVLY
+172 LIPIMLTIMTMY
-184 RRKSAAFYLEVRNQ
+184 RRKSSVFYLELRNQ
-198 LSVLNAKLNESI
+198 LSILNARLNESI

-248 LLLRP
+248 LFLRP

-267 GLFGIDALKSPVE
+267 ALFGIDALNSPVE

-323 DKDLAPV
+323 EKDLAPV
-330 QMGSENPRVV
+330 QQG
-340 NGEIQFKDVTF
+340 NGEPKVHEGEIEFKDVTF

-366 VKPGQ
+366 VKLGQ

-393 YNIKSGNIV
+393 YDIKAGHIL
-402 IDGVGLEKFEE
+402 IDGVNLEKFEE
-413 QEIRK
+413 KEIRK
-418 KIGLVLQDAFLFA
+418 RIGLVLQDAFLFA

-440 YNEEITDEEIEEA
+440 YNESITDEEIKEA

-465 LSEQYDT
+465 LPEQYDT

-488 IAFAR
+488 ITFAR

-521 ALQQMR
+521 ALQRMR

-541 IQDADQIFVMH
+541 IQDSDQIFVMH
-552 EGEIVERGTHQELLS
+552 DGEIIERGTHQELLS
-567 EQGLYYNMY
+567 KQGLYYNMY
-576 LLQNKGRIATGLVEL
+576 LLQNKGSL
-591 QGFFLFSQILKC
+591 QKAL
-603 NKIFKICERFVV
+603 
-615 SFN
+615 

>member
-20 KGLLALAFLF
+20 KGLLAVAFLF

-50 EHLVPRNFEQSALV
+50 EHLVPGNFEQSALV

-104 DHVQKLSL
+104 EHVQKLSL

-172 LIPIMFAIMVLY
+172 LIPVMFAIMVLY
-184 RRKSAAFYLEVRNQ
+184 QRKSAAFYLEVRNQ
-198 LSVLNAKLNESI
+198 LSILNAKLNESI

-232 NNKHYSAGRRT
+232 NNKHFSAGRRT

-253 ATDLVHIVAIALVL
+253 ATDLVHIVAIAVVL

-330 QMGSENPRVV
+330 QMGSEQPRVAS
-340 NGEIQFKDVTF
+340 GEIQFKDVTF

-366 VKPGQ
+366 VKSGQ

-402 IDGVGLEKFEE
+402 IDGVDLEKFEE

-453 ARFVQANTFIEK
+453 AKFVQANTFIEK
-465 LSEQYDT
+465 LPEQYDT

-552 EGEIVERGTHQELLS
+552 EGEIVESGTHQELLS
-567 EQGLYYNMY
+567 KQGLYYNMY
-576 LLQNKGRIATGLVEL
+576 LLQNKGSL
-591 QGFFLFSQILKC
+591 QQAL
-603 NKIFKICERFVV
+603 
-615 SFN
+615 

>member
-1 MAEKKR
+1 MAEKKQ

-20 KGLLALAFLF
+20 KGLLSLAFLF

-50 EHLVPRNFEQSALV
+50 EHLVPRNFDQSALV

-71 IAHLLKVLFTYLDL
+71 VAHLLKVLFTYLDL

-136 FYVSVLSTFVKNV
+136 FYVSVLSTFVKNI

-160 LLDVKLALFSLI
+160 LLNVKLALFSLV

-221 EKRMRKEFEEV
+221 EKRMRREFEEV

-323 DKDLAPV
+323 EKDLAPV
-330 QMGSENPRVV
+330 QKGDGNPQVV
-340 NGEIQFKDVTF
+340 NGDIEFKNVTF

-366 VKPGQ
+366 VKQGQ

-402 IDGVGLEKFEE
+402 IDGVDLEKFEE

-440 YNEEITDEEIEEA
+440 YNEEITDEEVKEA
-453 ARFVQANTFIEK
+453 AQFVQANTFIEK
-465 LSEQYDT
+465 LPEQYET

-493 TIATNPKVL
+493 TIATNPKIL

-507 TANIDTETEEAIQT
+507 TANIDTETEDAIQT

-552 EGEIVERGTHQELLS
+552 DGEVVERGTHQELLS

-576 LLQNKGRIATGLVEL
+576 LLQNKGSL
-591 QGFFLFSQILKC
+591 QKAL
-603 NKIFKICERFVV
+603 
-615 SFN
+615 

>member
-50 EHLVPRNFEQSALV
+50 EHLVPGNFEQSALI

-104 DHVQKLSL
+104 EHVQKLSL

-172 LIPIMFAIMVLY
+172 LIPVMFAIMVLY
-184 RRKSAAFYLEVRNQ
+184 QRKSAAFYLEVRNQ
-198 LSVLNAKLNESI
+198 LSILNAKLNESI

-232 NNKHYSAGRRT
+232 NNKHFSAGRRT

-330 QMGSENPRVV
+330 QMGSEQPRVA

-402 IDGVGLEKFEE
+402 IDGVDLEKFEE

-453 ARFVQANTFIEK
+453 AKFVQANTFIEK
-465 LSEQYDT
+465 LPEQYDT

-552 EGEIVERGTHQELLS
+552 EGEIVESGTHQELLS
-567 EQGLYYNMY
+567 KQGLYYNMY
-576 LLQNKGRIATGLVEL
+576 LLQNKGIL
-591 QGFFLFSQILKC
+591 QKAL
-603 NKIFKICERFVV
+603 
-615 SFN
+615 

>member
-30 LVGATVTE
+30 LVGATVAE

-541 IQDADQIFVMH
+541 IQDANQIFVMH
-552 EGEIVERGTHQELLS
+552 EGEIIERGTHQELLS

-576 LLQNKGRIATGLVEL
+576 LLQNKGSL
-591 QGFFLFSQILKC
+591 QQAL
-603 NKIFKICERFVV
+603 
-615 SFN
+615 

>member
-1 MAEKKR
+1 MTGKKR
-7 SDLRRLLSYMRPY
+7 SDLSRLLSYMKPY
-20 KGLLALAFLF
+20 KGLLSLAFIF

-50 EHLVPRNFEQSALV
+50 EHLVPRNFDQSALV
-64 TLFVVYI
+64 TLFVVYL

-149 VFLVGILVAMF
+149 VFLIGILVAMF
-160 LLDVKLALFSLI
+160 LLNVKLALFSLV

-323 DKDLAPV
+323 EKDLAPV
-330 QMGSENPRVV
+330 QKGDGNPQVV
-340 NGEIQFKDVTF
+340 NGEIEFKNVTF

-366 VKPGQ
+366 VKQGQ

-402 IDGVGLEKFEE
+402 IDGVDLEGFEE

-440 YNEEITDEEIEEA
+440 YNEEITDEEVKEA
-453 ARFVQANTFIEK
+453 AQFVQANTFIEK
-465 LSEQYDT
+465 LPEQYET

-507 TANIDTETEEAIQT
+507 TANIDTETEDAIQT

-552 EGEIVERGTHQELLS
+552 DGEIVERGTHQELLS

-576 LLQNKGRIATGLVEL
+576 LLQNKGIL
-591 QGFFLFSQILKC
+591 QKAL
-603 NKIFKICERFVV
+603 
-615 SFN
+615 

>member
-30 LVGATVTE
+30 LVGATVAE

-440 YNEEITDEEIEEA
+440 YNEEITDEEIEKA

-552 EGEIVERGTHQELLS
+552 EGEIIERGTHQELLS

-576 LLQNKGRIATGLVEL
+576 LLQNKGSL
-591 QGFFLFSQILKC
+591 QQAL
-603 NKIFKICERFVV
+603 
-615 SFN
+615 

>member
-7 SDLRRLLSYMRPY
+7 SDLWRLLSYMKPY
-20 KGLLALAFLF
+20 KGLLSLAFLF

-64 TLFVVYI
+64 TLFVVYM
-71 IAHLLKVLFTYLDL
+71 IAHLLKVLFTYLNL

-104 DHVQKLSL
+104 EHVQRLSL

-149 VFLVGILVAMF
+149 VFLIGILVAMF
-160 LLDVKLALFSLI
+160 LLNVKLALLSLL
-172 LIPIMFAIMVLY
+172 LIPIMLTIMAMY
-184 RRKSAAFYLEVRNQ
+184 RRKSSVFYLELRNQ
-198 LSVLNAKLNESI
+198 LSILNAKLNESI

-232 NNKHYSAGRRT
+232 NNKHYSAGHRT

-248 LLLRP
+248 LFLRP
-253 ATDLVHIVAIALVL
+253 ATDFVHIVAIALVL
-267 GLFGIDALKSPVE
+267 GLFGIDALNSLVE

-323 DKDLAPV
+323 EKDLAPV
-330 QMGSENPRVV
+330 QQG
-340 NGEIQFKDVTF
+340 NGEPKVHEGEIEFKDVTF

-393 YNIKSGNIV
+393 YDIKAGHIL
-402 IDGVGLEKFEE
+402 IDGVNLEKFEE
-413 QEIRK
+413 KEIRK
-418 KIGLVLQDAFLFA
+418 RIGLVLQDAFLFA

-440 YNEEITDEEIEEA
+440 YNESITDEEIKEA

-465 LSEQYDT
+465 LPEQYDT

-521 ALQQMR
+521 ALQRMR

-541 IQDADQIFVMH
+541 IQDSDQIFVMH
-552 EGEIVERGTHQELLS
+552 DGEIIERGTHQELLS
-567 EQGLYYNMY
+567 KQGLYYNMY
-576 LLQNKGRIATGLVEL
+576 LLQNKGSL
-591 QGFFLFSQILKC
+591 QKAL
-603 NKIFKICERFVV
+603 
-615 SFN
+615 

>member
-1 MAEKKR
+1 MAEKKQ

-50 EHLVPRNFEQSALV
+50 EHLVPRNFDQSALV

-71 IAHLLKVLFTYLDL
+71 VAHLLKVLFTYLDL

-104 DHVQKLSL
+104 EHVQKLSL

-136 FYVSVLSTFVKNV
+136 FYVSVLSTFVKNI

-160 LLDVKLALFSLI
+160 LLNVKLALFSLV

-184 RRKSAAFYLEVRNQ
+184 RRKSAAVYLEVRNQ

-323 DKDLAPV
+323 EKDLAPV
-330 QMGSENPRVV
+330 QKGDGNPQVI
-340 NGEIQFKDVTF
+340 NGDIEFKNVTF

-366 VKPGQ
+366 VKQGQ

-386 MNLLMRF
+386 MNLLLRF

-402 IDGVGLEKFEE
+402 IDGVELEKFEE

-440 YNEEITDEEIEEA
+440 YNEEITDEEVKEA
-453 ARFVQANTFIEK
+453 AQFVQANTFIEK
-465 LSEQYDT
+465 LPEQYET

-507 TANIDTETEEAIQT
+507 TANIDTETEDAIQT

-552 EGEIVERGTHQELLS
+552 DGEIVERGTHQELLS

-576 LLQNKGRIATGLVEL
+576 LLQNKGSL
-591 QGFFLFSQILKC
+591 QKAL
-603 NKIFKICERFVV
+603 
-615 SFN
+615 

>member
-1 MAEKKR
+1 MVEKKR

-50 EHLVPRNFEQSALV
+50 EHLVPGNFEQSALV
-64 TLFVVYI
+64 TLFVLYI

-104 DHVQKLSL
+104 EHVQKLSL

-184 RRKSAAFYLEVRNQ
+184 QRKSAAFYLEVRNQ
-198 LSVLNAKLNESI
+198 LSILNAKLNESI

-232 NNKHYSAGRRT
+232 NNKHFSAGRRT

-330 QMGSENPRVV
+330 QMGSEQPRVV

-402 IDGVGLEKFEE
+402 IDGVDLEKFEE

-453 ARFVQANTFIEK
+453 AKFVQANTFIEK
-465 LSEQYDT
+465 LPEQYDT

-552 EGEIVERGTHQELLS
+552 EGRIVESGTHQELLS
-567 EQGLYYNMY
+567 KQGLYYNMY
-576 LLQNKGRIATGLVEL
+576 LLQNKGSL
-591 QGFFLFSQILKC
+591 QKAL
-603 NKIFKICERFVV
+603 
-615 SFN
+615 

>member
-1 MAEKKR
+1 MTEKKQ
-7 SDLRRLLSYMRPY
+7 SDLSRLLSYMKPY
-20 KGLLALAFLF
+20 KGLLSLAFIF

-50 EHLVPRNFEQSALV
+50 EHLVPRNFDQSALV
-64 TLFVVYI
+64 TLFVVYL

-149 VFLVGILVAMF
+149 VFLIGILVAMF
-160 LLDVKLALFSLI
+160 LLNVKLALFSLV

-253 ATDLVHIVAIALVL
+253 ATDLVHIIAIALVL

-323 DKDLAPV
+323 EKDLAPV
-330 QMGSENPRVV
+330 QKGDGNPQVV
-340 NGEIQFKDVTF
+340 NGEIEFKNVTF

-366 VKPGQ
+366 VKQGQ

-402 IDGVGLEKFEE
+402 IDGVDLEGFEE

-440 YNEEITDEEIEEA
+440 YNEEITDEEVKEA
-453 ARFVQANTFIEK
+453 AQFVQANTFIER
-465 LSEQYDT
+465 LPEQYET

-507 TANIDTETEEAIQT
+507 TANIDTETEDAIQT

-541 IQDADQIFVMH
+541 IQDSDQIFVMH
-552 EGEIVERGTHQELLS
+552 DGEIVERGTHQELLS

-576 LLQNKGRIATGLVEL
+576 LLQNKGSL
-591 QGFFLFSQILKC
+591 QKAL
-603 NKIFKICERFVV
+603 
-615 SFN
+615 